1 MEADKETVFGIFTS
15 RCAQAP
21 LDTVSLT
28 YSCTRAHTADLIIT
42 DTQGSTELN
51 QQSKRL
57 KLSGDLKLHPRGRR
71 FTLSPAGFLHVSVIE
86 MGNRKLSRH
95 LKMN

>member
-1 MEADKETVFGIFTS
+1 MHKHLSILSG
-15 RCAQAP
+15 
-21 LDTVSLT
+21 SLT
-28 YSCTRAHTADLIIT
+28 HAHAHTADLIIT

-51 QQSKRL
+51 QQSRRVNF
-57 KLSGDLKLHPRGRR
+57 SRDLRLHPRGRC
-71 FTLSPAGFLHVSVIE
+71 FSLSPAGFLHVSVIE